1 VPINFSA
8 YKFVS
13 VTTTPT
19 SELPKYRLK
28 VFSAVL
34 TGFIGPMLLE
44 KYTEE
49 PRFYFLAIYV
59 FPPFATFFSGS
70 FNFPIFPIPQFYI
83 SKISNF
89 PPFTSLEHLQREQF

>member
-8 YKFVS
+8 YEFDS

-19 SELPKYRLK
+19 RELPKYRLK

-44 KYTEE
+44 KYTAE

-59 FPPFATFFSGS
+59 FPPFATFFQVPYRGNS
-70 FNFPIFPIPQFYI
+70 FDI
-83 SKISNF
+83 K
-89 PPFTSLEHLQREQF
+89 